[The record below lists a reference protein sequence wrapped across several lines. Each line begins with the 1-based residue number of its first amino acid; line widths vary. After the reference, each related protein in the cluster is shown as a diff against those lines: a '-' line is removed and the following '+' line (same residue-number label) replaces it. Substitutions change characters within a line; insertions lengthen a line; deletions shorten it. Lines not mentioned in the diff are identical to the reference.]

1 MGLKAVAVY
10 RDNCKVAQPLSMA
23 KKDGEEDKE
32 TKVND
37 ILQQLVATKETRR
50 RLPKIRQAK
59 TFSYKLSGSSGY
71 VTVGEYDDGT
81 PGEIFLRIAKQ
92 GSTLA
97 GVMDALAISVSH
109 GLQFGVPLKDYV
121 KSFTN
126 MSFTP
131 SGLTDDS
138 EIRTASSI
146 VDYVFRRLALS
157 YLSFDDL
164 LELGLKSLE
173 DMPTNQTSLLTDQS
187 SDQEVEEVVEDVKIT
202 TNTTSLKFETTEIKR
217 SVNDDAAPLCFNCGN
232 KTQKAGSCYVCSACG
247 STTGCS

>member
-23 KKDGEEDKE
+23 KKDGTEEVTRVEIE
-32 TKVND
+32 TN
-37 ILQQLVATKETRR
+37 VALPRESRR
-50 RLPKIRQAK
+50 KLPKIRQAK

-97 GVMDALAISVSH
+97 GIMDALAISVSH

-131 SGLTDDS
+131 SGLTDDE

-164 LELGLKSLE
+164 LELGLKSFD
-173 DMPTNQTSLLTDQS
+173 DMPTNQTSLLSDVNIQNIEIENVAPMIIEETKTMASDISTPTKS
-187 SDQEVEEVVEDVKIT
+187 SA
-202 TNTTSLKFETTEIKR
+202 S
-217 SVNDDAAPLCFNCGN
+217 DDSAPLCFNCGN
-232 KTQKAGSCYVCSACG
+232 KTQRAGSCYVCTACG